1 MCRLIRV
8 EQMPMPPLSVAFSR
22 VHFCTEALLDP
33 LTSAILLDKTTGQ
46 QQLKVNTGILAPNAQ
61 LGL

>member
-1 MCRLIRV
+1 MF
-8 EQMPMPPLSVAFSR
+8 M
-22 VHFCTEALLDP
+22 HFCTEALLDP
-33 LTSAILLDKTTGQ
+33 LTSAILLDKATGQ